1 MNQNQN
7 NNQNGNQNNNNN
19 NRNNNAQNNA
29 GNVRSNMNS
38 GNNGNNG
45 SNSSSN
51 ISSVN
56 NQKKDFNPKKENAP
70 HSNMNRNNRIDFHKK
85 PQQRY
90 NPENFVTRIAN
101 PKREES
107 VDDIK
112 IDIEKLEKD
121 IQFEVKQIR
130 SVKLGL

>member
-7 NNQNGNQNNNNN
+7 NN
-19 NRNNNAQNNA
+19 NRINNAQGNTGNANNT
-29 GNVRSNMNS
+29 GNTGNA
-38 GNNGNNG
+38 GNNGNYSG
-45 SNSSSN
+45 NSGA
-51 ISSVN
+51 N
-56 NQKKDFNPKKENAP
+56 NPKKDFNQKRENAP
-70 HSNMNRNNRIDFHKK
+70 HSNMHRNNRIDFNKK

-90 NPENFVTRIAN
+90 NSENLVARITN

-112 IDIEKLEKD
+112 MDIEKLEKD